1 MTTPAINQGTRMYR
15 NPSQCNRQTQRSS
28 LGFTLVECMVSLA
41 VVAVSV
47 GTAVP
52 SWKQASERRQLE
64 GASAQLATDIRLAR
78 SSAVALSAPVRLS
91 FHQSNAGSCYLLHT
105 GRAADCQCTA
115 SGTAVCTAGAQ
126 VIRAVGFAAEGDLR
140 VTSNSASMLFDADRG
155 TVTPTGTLN
164 LQLRSGTTIRQV
176 VNIMGRAR
184 SCTPSA
190 DMPAYPAC

>member
-1 MTTPAINQGTRMYR
+1 MFRK
-15 NPSQCNRQTQRSS
+15 QTQGLRQSK
-28 LGFTLVECMVSLA
+28 GFTLIECMVSLA
-41 VVAVSV
+41 VISV
-47 GTAVP
+47 TVGAAVP
-52 SWKQASERRQLE
+52 SVKQASERRQLE

-78 SSAVALSAPVRLS
+78 STAVALSAPVRLS
-91 FHQSNAGSCYLLHT
+91 FHQSSAGSCYLLHT
-105 GRAADCQCTA
+105 GRAADCTCA
-115 SGTAVCTAGAQ
+115 PSGEAVCSGGAQ
-126 VIRAVGFAAEGDLR
+126 VIRAVGFAAQGALR

-164 LQLRSGTTIRQV
+164 LQLHSGTTIRQV